1 MNKQFIFVTALFAL
15 GVAAGAAYIYSRD
28 DDSAMQQS
36 TESEMLPA
44 LPVPT
49 AQNPMAD
56 AFALA
61 TDSDAERIL
70 LLEQQVRYLN
80 ERIEQLEQTMT
91 AAAEQQPSGDYGA
104 LAGNITSAVDTP
116 VSRQNPMLTMD
127 NLIKAGIDSALAA
140 DIVRRKNEY
149 DLKLLE
155 LRDRAAREGYL
166 GSGQYQRELN
176 ALMTQHV
183 ELRDEIGDDAYDQYL
198 YATGQHNRVKIA
210 SVMMGSPAEQAGL
223 KTGDMILGYND
234 RPMFSWNELQGAT
247 TQGERGEYVNVSVIR
262 NGQLM
267 NLWVPRGPLGVRLG
281 TVRVRP

>member
-1 MNKQFIFVTALFAL
+1 MNKQFIFVAALFAL
-15 GVAAGAAYIYSRD
+15 GVAAGAVYMYSRD
-28 DDSAMQQS
+28 NDSALQQA
-36 TESEMLPA
+36 TESDTLPA
-44 LPVPT
+44 LPVPVS
-49 AQNPMAD
+49 QNPMAD
-56 AFALA
+56 AFAIA
-61 TDSDAERIL
+61 TDSDAERIQ
-70 LLEQQVRYLN
+70 LLEQQVHYLN

-91 AAAEQQPSGDYGA
+91 AAAEQQPSGEYGV

-116 VSRQNPMLTMD
+116 VSSQNPMLTMD
-127 NLIKAGIDSALAA
+127 NLIKGGIDSVLAA

-176 ALMTQHV
+176 ALMSQNV

-198 YATGQHNRVKIA
+198 YATGQHNRVRIA
-210 SVMMGSPAEQAGL
+210 SVMMGSPAEQAGM
-223 KTGDMILGYND
+223 KTGDMILSYND

-262 NGQLM
+262 NGQLL

-281 TVRVRP
+281 TIRVRP

>member
-1 MNKQFIFVTALFAL
+1 MNKQFIFVPALFAL
-15 GVAAGAAYIYSRD
+15 GVAAGAVYMYSRD
-28 DDSAMQQS
+28 NDSALQQS
-36 TESEMLPA
+36 SESDTLPA
-44 LPVPT
+44 LPVPAT
-49 AQNPMAD
+49 QNPMAD
-56 AFALA
+56 AFAIA
-61 TDSDAERIL
+61 TDSDAERIQ
-70 LLEQQVRYLN
+70 LLEQQLRYLN
-80 ERIEQLEQTMT
+80 ERIEQLEQTIT

-116 VSRQNPMLTMD
+116 VSSQNPMLTMD
-127 NLIKAGIDSALAA
+127 NLIKGGIDSVLAA

-176 ALMTQHV
+176 ALMSQNV

-198 YATGQHNRVKIA
+198 YATGQHNRVRIA

-223 KTGDMILGYND
+223 KTGDMILSYND

-262 NGQLM
+262 NGQLL

-281 TVRVRP
+281 TIRVRP

>member
-1 MNKQFIFVTALFAL
+1 MNKQFIFVPALFAL
-15 GVAAGAAYIYSRD
+15 GVAAGAVYMYSRD
-28 DDSAMQQS
+28 NDSALQRS
-36 TESEMLPA
+36 AESDTLPA
-44 LPVPT
+44 LPVPAT
-49 AQNPMAD
+49 QNPMAD
-56 AFALA
+56 AFAIA
-61 TDSDAERIL
+61 TDSDAERIQ
-70 LLEQQVRYLN
+70 LLEQQLRYLN
-80 ERIEQLEQTMT
+80 ERIEQLEQTIT

-116 VSRQNPMLTMD
+116 VSSQNPMLTMD
-127 NLIKAGIDSALAA
+127 NLIKGGIDSVLAA

-149 DLKLLE
+149 ELKLLE

-176 ALMTQHV
+176 ALMSQNV

-198 YATGQHNRVKIA
+198 YATGQHNRVRIA

-223 KTGDMILGYND
+223 KTGDMILSYND

-262 NGQLM
+262 NGQLL

-281 TVRVRP
+281 TIRVRP